1 MEFATEV
8 YLNDLLLN
16 AEANGFESAKESFYE
31 CINSNEPATEATAGE
46 VTAAVVGGIL
56 ALPVL
61 AVGAAVALAIVIVGS
76 LLALLYAIIKFI
88 VTLPIRI
95 AKLIKAGGIK
105 KAGVNIANNE
115 GGKFADAYVKYYK
128 DVKDTMYALLPHIK
142 HVDAITASSKNDF
155 TNEQV
160 AEVESMS
167 DKLKKNSED
176 FSSAKTTYEEVM
188 DKFLEKSNDPVAKT
202 MGKYSLV
209 PISENSWKN
218 VATNC
223 KYMTAMVREYTDT
236 LEKFKDKLNKT
247 KQACD
252 KAKASGDKTVKLNSQ
267 DTIATENSNKV
278 LKASTSIVKAAG
290 DIVKI
295 SAKIVESANYAEA
308 PGATGEVADSV
319 KRSEIGADTA
329 ERDAQLGNMGE
340 KMRDNIKNTEWYKEL
355 QKRSKG

>member
-46 VTAAVVGGIL
+46 VVAGVVGGIL

-115 GGKFADAYVKYYK
+115 GGKFADAYVKYFNE
-128 DVKDTMYALLPHIK
+128 VNNTMVALRPHIK
-142 HVDAITASSKNDF
+142 HIETITASSKNDF

-223 KYMTAMVREYTDT
+223 KYMTTMVREYTDT

-267 DTIATENSNKV
+267 DAIATENSNKV

-295 SAKIVESANYAEA
+295 SAKIVESAKYAEA

-319 KRSEIGADTA
+319 KRSEIGVDTA

-355 QKRSKG
+355 GKRSKG

>member
-16 AEANGFESAKESFYE
+16 TEANGFESAKESFYE

-46 VTAAVVGGIL
+46 VVAGVVGGIL

-61 AVGAAVALAIVIVGS
+61 AVGAAVSLAVLIVGS
-76 LLALLYAIIKFI
+76 LLVLLYAIIKFI

-95 AKLIKAGGIK
+95 AKLIKAGGMK
-105 KAGVNIANNE
+105 KTGVKIANNE
-115 GGKFADAYVKYYK
+115 GGKFADAYVKYFK
-128 DVKDTMYALLPHIK
+128 EVNDTLVALRPHIK
-142 HVDAITASSKNDF
+142 HIETITASSKNDF

-160 AEVESMS
+160 TEVESMS
-167 DKLKKNSED
+167 AKLKKNSED
-176 FSSAKTTYEEVM
+176 FTSAKTIYEEAM
-188 DKFLEKSNDPVAKT
+188 DKFLEKSKDPVAKA

-209 PISENSWKN
+209 PISEDSWKN

-223 KYMTAMVREYTDT
+223 KYITTMVREYTET

-252 KAKASGDKTVKLNSQ
+252 KAKASGDKTVKLNPQ
-267 DTIATENSNKV
+267 DAIATENSNKV

-295 SAKIVESANYAEA
+295 SADIVKGAKYAEA
-308 PGATGEVADSV
+308 PGVTDDAVDSL
-319 KRSEIGADTA
+319 KRSEAGVDTA
-329 ERDAQLGNMGE
+329 ERDAQLHNMGE
-340 KMRDNIKNTEWYKEL
+340 KMRNNWKDTEWYKNL
-355 QKRSKG
+355 K